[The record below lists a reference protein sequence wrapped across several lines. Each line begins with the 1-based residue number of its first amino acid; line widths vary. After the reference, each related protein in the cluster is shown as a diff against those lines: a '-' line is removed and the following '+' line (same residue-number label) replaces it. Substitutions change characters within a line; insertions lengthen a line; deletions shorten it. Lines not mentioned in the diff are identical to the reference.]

1 MEGSLQLCG
10 VPLASEQSLWGS
22 NGSPRWSARR
32 RLASSQRCRCGCV
45 TTGSPNVGGSGVSIG
60 EFAATAALARGS
72 RLPRDPCV
80 ERLTFRW
87 RLPRCVLTRS
97 RCCRFIRNRAWVCRR
112 PRSQRKSLMHARA
125 PRGHGCWARSTFLEG
140 AWPRQL
146 VHFQAFARQC
156 LWCSPLRLTFKGKEP
171 RNGGHRLLGQRAL
184 PKGARGHGT
193 LLAEGG
199 GWQLLTEIAKV
210 KRRSASL
217 TFAAC
222 EGRLANRRSS

>member
-1 MEGSLQLCG
+1 MRILI
-10 VPLASEQSLWGS
+10 LAVSTCTHNATL
-22 NGSPRWSARR
+22 
-32 RLASSQRCRCGCV
+32 
-45 TTGSPNVGGSGVSIG
+45 TTGPPNFGGSGESIG
-60 EFAATAALARGS
+60 KFAATAALARGS

-80 ERLTFRW
+80 ERRTFRW

-97 RCCRFIRNRAWVCRR
+97 RRCRFICNRAWVCRR

-125 PRGHGCWARSTFLEG
+125 LRGHGCWARLTFLEG

-146 VHFQAFARQC
+146 VHFRAFARQR
-156 LWCSPLRLTFKGKEP
+156 LWCSPLRLTFLRKEP

-193 LLAEGG
+193 LSTEGG

-210 KRRSASL
+210 KRRYASL

-222 EGRLANRRSS
+222 EGRLANRCSS